1 MNQNMIAEARPALNG
16 SEMIRLRR
24 QIRLLQVGVL
34 ALIATSGAGVMLG
47 MQNSDA
53 RKGPVKFEE
62 LTVQRLNV
70 AEADGTLRLV
80 VSSRDRFPGDFY
92 KGAESPRP
100 DRKHVAGMLFLNDEG
115 TECGGLIYGAKM
127 DGDGSAGEAGL
138 SLTFDRLRQ
147 DQTLQLLHQEG
158 GGRAMTG
165 VSISDRP
172 DGLKY
177 SIAQLKRDVAEIE
190 KLPADQQQAGF
201 SELKAAGKL
210 GSSRAY
216 LGTTPDQGSAL
227 VLNDASGRRRL
238 MLLVTAEGEP
248 KMQVFDDNGK
258 VKGEFAITAAGSAAP
273 AAPSAASE
281 AK

>member
-1 MNQNMIAEARPALNG
+1 MNQDMTTDAGPALDG
-16 SEMIRLRR
+16 TEIIRLRR
-24 QIRLLQVGVL
+24 QIRFTQVGVL
-34 ALIATSGAGVMLG
+34 ALIATTGAGVMLG
-47 MQNSDA
+47 MRNADA
-53 RKGPVKFEE
+53 GKGPVKFEE

-92 KGAESPRP
+92 KGIESPRP

-115 TECGGLIYGAKM
+115 TECGGLIYGARM
-127 DGDGSAGEAGL
+127 DENGAAGEAGL

-172 DGLKY
+172 DGMKY
-177 SIAQLKRDVAEIE
+177 SIAELKRDVAEIE
-190 KLPADQQQAGF
+190 KLPPDQQQGRF
-201 SELKAAGKL
+201 SELQAAGKL

-216 LGTTPDQGSAL
+216 LGTTADRGSAL
-227 VLNDASGRRRL
+227 VLNDASGRPRL

-248 KMQVFDDNGK
+248 KLQVFDDNGK
-258 VKGEFAITAAGSAAP
+258 VKGEFAITP
-273 AAPSAASE
+273 AAPSAPVE

>member
-1 MNQNMIAEARPALNG
+1 MNQNMTTDASPALDG
-16 SEMIRLRR
+16 SEIIRLRR
-24 QIRLLQVGVL
+24 QIRFLQVGVL
-34 ALIATSGAGVMLG
+34 ALIATTGAGVMLG
-47 MQNSDA
+47 MQDSDA
-53 RKGPVKFEE
+53 GKGPVKFEE

-92 KGAESPRP
+92 KGTESPRP
-100 DRKHVAGMLFLNDEG
+100 DRKHCAGMLFLNDEG
-115 TECGGLIYGAKM
+115 TECGGLIYGAKIEES
-127 DGDGSAGEAGL
+127 GAVGEAGL

-158 GGRAMTG
+158 GGRAMAG

-177 SIAQLKRDVAEIE
+177 SIAELKRDVAEIE
-190 KLPADQQQAGF
+190 KLPADQQQARF
-201 SELKAAGKL
+201 SELQAAGKL

-216 LGTTPDQGSAL
+216 LGTTADQGSAL
-227 VLNDASGRRRL
+227 VLNDASGRPRL

-248 KMQVFDDNGK
+248 KLQVFDDNGK
-258 VKGEFAITAAGSAAP
+258 VKGEFAITPAAP
-273 AAPSAASE
+273 AAPAAPVE